1 MASVQRK
8 IKSLARAYRL
18 RLIYAFGSRAQEAKK
33 MAEGRRKALAS
44 STSDLDVGILPRD
57 RLSVEEKVRIGLDL
71 EDIFGV
77 GRADVVVL
85 SEAPPFLALDIVQSE
100 ILYAEDPDFE
110 AEYQLHVMRVA
121 SDLLPFERQKRA
133 MILGEQIRLAKK

>member
-1 MASVQRK
+1 MASVKEK
-8 IKSLARAYRL
+8 IRSLAKAYRL
-18 RLIYAFGSRAQEAKK
+18 RIIYTFGSRAQEAKK
-33 MAEGRRKALAS
+33 MTEGRRKALAS

-57 RLSVEEKVRIGLDL
+57 RLSVEEKVRIGLSL

-85 SEAPPFLALDIVQSE
+85 SEAPPFLALDIVQGE

-110 AEYQLHVMRVA
+110 AEYQIHVMRVA
-121 SDLLPFERQKRA
+121 SDLLPFEREKRA
-133 MILGEQIRLAKK
+133 MILEDRK